1 MTAYLVRLLRSAYKC
16 VKQYRYRYK
25 EAALRR
31 LLPLFSPIVRVMA
44 ESGFGTD
51 ACLGLG
57 CLPVKVHY
65 YSPVPDI
72 GDLKSRRVWA
82 RRSDMSGISFKE
94 TNQVKLMVELG
105 RDFGHECQ
113 WPHSATGD
121 PTQFFTDNSGF
132 SYGCAAATH
141 SLLRRFKPRQVIE
154 IGSGSSSRV
163 IASALR
169 ANVQSGSPAAQYTVI
184 DPFPGLELE
193 KLPGV
198 TRLLKQ
204 KVEETD
210 VALFLDLRANDVLF
224 IDSGHTVRIGG
235 DVNFLIL
242 DVLPVLA
249 PGVLVHFHD
258 IPLPYEY
265 AEVYY
270 TNPRFRMF
278 WTESYLLQAFLCFN
292 AAYDILLAMNYLML
306 DRLEEFRAAFACY
319 DPAIHRYPS
328 HSFWIR
334 RV

>member
-1 MTAYLVRLLRSAYKC
+1 MKRYWYLY
-16 VKQYRYRYK
+16 QG
-25 EAALRR
+25 AALQR
-31 LLPLFSPIVRVMA
+31 LLPLFAPIVRVMA

-82 RRSDMSGISFKE
+82 RRSDMSGISFNE
-94 TNQVKLMVELG
+94 ANQVKLLLELG
-105 RDFGHECQ
+105 RDFGHECR
-113 WPHSATGD
+113 WPHTATDD
-121 PTQFFTDNSGF
+121 PTLFFTDNSGF

-141 SLLRRFKPRQVIE
+141 SLLRRIKPQRVIE

-163 IASALR
+163 IAGALR
-169 ANVQSGSPAAQYTVI
+169 ANARSGGPTVQYTVI
-184 DPFPGLELE
+184 DPFPAPELD
-193 KLPGV
+193 KVPGV
-198 TRLLKQ
+198 ARLLKQ
-204 KVEETD
+204 EVERTD
-210 VALFLDLRANDVLF
+210 VALFSELRANDVLF
-224 IDSGHTVRIGG
+224 VDSGHTVRIGG

-249 PGVLVHFHD
+249 PGVVVHFHD

-278 WTESYLLQAFLCFN
+278 WTESYLLQAFLCYN
-292 AAYDILLAMNYLML
+292 ATYEILLAMNYLML
-306 DRLEEFRAAFACY
+306 DRLEAFRTAFSFY

-334 RV
+334 RVS